1 MRTAAH
7 RGRRPANPVRG
18 GILFKLLVFLVV
30 VGACAALAWML
41 FLPVFA
47 AAQVRQR
54 TGFDVSIQSLA
65 ANPFAGTIAVHGLVL
80 TNPPDFPERDFLRVR
95 EFRAE
100 VELSSLMSGP
110 LVFEAMTI
118 DVASLTIVTRAD
130 GESNAARL
138 RRTVQSSPSAAAA
151 PGSPTP
157 FAPPSAAAPAGRPF
171 LIRQLALRFDRLT
184 VVDFSAGQ
192 TAPDVRAFPLGLDH
206 TYRNVTEVRSLF
218 PPDALQ
224 PLAPLGAAIEG
235 LVSGDIGRALGDG
248 ADAAAQSA
256 AALLHEAG
264 RKTGEKVKGFLD
276 GLEESK
282 KP

>member
-1 MRTAAH
+1 
-7 RGRRPANPVRG
+7 
-18 GILFKLLVFLVV
+18 
-30 VGACAALAWML
+30 
-41 FLPVFA
+41 
-47 AAQVRQR
+47 
-54 TGFDVSIQSLA
+54 
-65 ANPFAGTIAVHGLVL
+65 
-80 TNPPDFPERDFLRVR
+80 
-95 EFRAE
+95 
-100 VELSSLMSGP
+100 
-110 LVFEAMTI
+110 
-118 DVASLTIVTRAD
+118 
-130 GESNAARL
+130 
-138 RRTVQSSPSAAAA
+138 
-151 PGSPTP
+151 
-157 FAPPSAAAPAGRPF
+157 
-171 LIRQLALRFDRLT
+171 LRFDRLT